1 MGANSSSMADANNG
15 TGPCNASAVEYS
27 GNSDSE
33 SEIFRV
39 KRRSGVSVKPAS
51 DAKTSNLSD
60 QQVR

>member
-1 MGANSSSMADANNG
+1 MADANNG
-15 TGPCNASAVEYS
+15 TGSCNASAVEYS